1 MTTVVNL
8 PTGTRPWLTVG
19 TAVSA
24 LAFGWA
30 AFVLPWRAEAPLGLV
45 LWALSALHTSTSLTA
60 ACWPHWLG
68 RPLSLLALV
77 SLAAA
82 PVFLFAVSTTSI
94 EMVRMYGPLGWA
106 LTAALA
112 AIAWLLLL
120 ATVPVGV
127 FGLYVMRSH
136 GRS

>member
-1 MTTVVNL
+1 MDL
-8 PTGTRPWLTVG
+8 PEGTRPWLAGG
-19 TAVSA
+19 TAASA
-24 LAFGWA
+24 FAFGWA
-30 AFVLPWRAEAPLGLV
+30 AFILPWRSDAPLGLV
-45 LWALSALHTSTSLTA
+45 LWALAALHACTALTA
-60 ACWPHWLG
+60 TCWPRRLG
-68 RPLSLLALV
+68 RPLSALAV
-77 SLAAA
+77 ASLAAA
-82 PVFLFAVSTTSI
+82 PVFLFAVSATSI

-106 LTAALA
+106 LTGALA

>member
-1 MTTVVNL
+1 MTRVVDL
-8 PTGTRPWLTVG
+8 PRGTRPWLAAG

-30 AFVLPWRAEAPLGLV
+30 AFVLPWRSEAPLGLV
-45 LWALSALHTSTSLTA
+45 LWALSALHACTALTA
-60 ACWPHWLG
+60 IGWPLRLG
-68 RPLSLLALV
+68 RPLSLLALA

-82 PVFLFAVSTTSI
+82 PVFLFAVSATSL

-120 ATVPVGV
+120 ATVPVGI
-127 FGLYVMRSH
+127 FGLYVTRSH